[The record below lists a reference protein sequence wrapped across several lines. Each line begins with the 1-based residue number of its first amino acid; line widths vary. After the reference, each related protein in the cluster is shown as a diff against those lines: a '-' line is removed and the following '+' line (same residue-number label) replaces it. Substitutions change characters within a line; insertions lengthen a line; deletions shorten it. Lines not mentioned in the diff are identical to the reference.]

1 MIRVD
6 HLTNHFYFA
15 IVKLSVEKQCSQRTT
30 PKVHMPP
37 DNNFRKLLYKIAVL
51 YYQDGLTQ
59 KQIGKR
65 FGLSRIKVSRLL
77 RQAREKKVVQIHI
90 TPADGPLA
98 ELERAIDAKY
108 NLDEVIATTP
118 PEYSRSAIIK
128 SLAPVAVEGIMRSIQ
143 GKEVIAITWG
153 SSLNAMVDA
162 LPPANYPNIRVV
174 QCLGGLSSPDAEVN
188 GVDIVRRLAQSLG
201 ARPLLLSAPGLVANK
216 DVRDALLMDTQI
228 SKILSI
234 ASKADIAV
242 VGIGVYNSESV
253 ILQNNILSNAEM
265 ERLKAKGAVGDI
277 GMRFFNCW
285 GEKIEDEIDERIIG
299 LDLEHY
305 KRIKRVIGV
314 AGGED
319 KVEAIRAALHGK
331 LIDVLVTDDKT
342 AQYLLDDE
350 PSSPINK
357 PPRRKSTSINKMVE
371 QEKLQT
377 AGG

>member
-1 MIRVD
+1 MISID

-15 IVKLSVEKQCSQRTT
+15 IVKLPAGKQCSPRTA

-37 DNNFRKLLYKIAVL
+37 DNHNRKLLYKIALL
-51 YYQDGLTQ
+51 YYEDGLTQ

-90 TPADGPLA
+90 TPADGSLA
-98 ELERAIDAKY
+98 ELERAIDSKY
-108 NLDEVIATTP
+108 NLDEVIAITP

-153 SSLNAMVDA
+153 SSLNAMVDS

-242 VGIGVYNSESV
+242 VGIGVYNPESV

-319 KVEAIRAALHGK
+319 K
-331 LIDVLVTDDKT
+331 
-342 AQYLLDDE
+342 
-350 PSSPINK
+350 
-357 PPRRKSTSINKMVE
+357 
-371 QEKLQT
+371 
-377 AGG
+377 